1 MLDYDDEAERYDDT
15 RGGQPRAEAAAAA
28 IGSMLPSSRPL
39 TVVDVGGGTGIIA
52 DALASAGRRFVV
64 LDLSAG
70 MLRRAARRLP
80 GRQVRA
86 NAMGMPLRDTSVDVV
101 TCIWLL
107 HLLGS
112 RADMEAV
119 VREAA
124 RVLRPGGQ
132 FVTTVDKD
140 LSSGFVRAGKPTDA
154 RADVVATAE
163 RHRLTP
169 VGEASFV
176 GPVQGGGGP
185 GAVHRLL
192 AFARSRS

>member
-1 MLDYDDEAERYDDT
+1 MLDYDDT

-52 DALASAGRRFVV
+52 DAVASAGRRFVV

-70 MLRRAARRLP
+70 MLRR
-80 GRQVRA
+80 
-86 NAMGMPLRDTSVDVV
+86 T
-101 TCIWLL
+101 
-107 HLLGS
+107 
-112 RADMEAV
+112 DMEAV

-140 LSSGFVRAGKPTDA
+140 LSPGFVRAGEPTDA
-154 RADVVATAE
+154 RA
-163 RHRLTP
+163 
-169 VGEASFV
+169 
-176 GPVQGGGGP
+176 
-185 GAVHRLL
+185 
-192 AFARSRS
+192 